1 MGREV
6 CCLDERRAKFRSG
19 TVALGKPLFLNL
31 PLSSWEHTM
40 SVGRLFLIN
49 ELKRLEMHFYPDSS
63 GDEEAIEHIRAAI
76 RALAAQSF
84 SERSRIKPAAFSQ
97 LRKKAS

>member
-1 MGREV
+1 
-6 CCLDERRAKFRSG
+6 
-19 TVALGKPLFLNL
+19 
-31 PLSSWEHTM
+31 M

-63 GDEEAIEHIRAAI
+63 GDEEAIEYIRAAI
-76 RALAAQSF
+76 RALTAQGV
-84 SERSRIKPAAFSQ
+84 SERAPTKPSGFSQ

>member
-1 MGREV
+1 
-6 CCLDERRAKFRSG
+6 
-19 TVALGKPLFLNL
+19 
-31 PLSSWEHTM
+31 M

-63 GDEEAIEHIRAAI
+63 GDEEAIEYIRAAI
-76 RALAAQSF
+76 RALTAQSV
-84 SERSRIKPAAFSQ
+84 SERARTKPAPPAE